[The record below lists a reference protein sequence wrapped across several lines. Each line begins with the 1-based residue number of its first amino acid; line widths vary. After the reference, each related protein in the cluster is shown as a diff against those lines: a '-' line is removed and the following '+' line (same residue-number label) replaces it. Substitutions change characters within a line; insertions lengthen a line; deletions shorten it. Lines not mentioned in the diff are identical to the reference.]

1 MSSVNRELRCAR
13 DIETLEKMRTVT
25 YEIVAEYWFGPDGGS
40 PVRTAETG
48 VIELRRT
55 SADEEEVGGIQD
67 YIATEIRACQNNAP
81 LKEKMMQ
88 LMSLE
93 KKC

>member
-13 DIETLEKMRTVT
+13 DIEASEKTRTVT
-25 YEIVAEYWFGPDGGS
+25 FEIVAEYWFGTDGGS
-40 PVRTAETG
+40 PVRIAETG

-55 SADEEEVGGIQD
+55 GADEEEVGGIQD
-67 YIATEIRACQNNAP
+67 YIATEIRAWQNNAP
-81 LKEKMMQ
+81 LKEKMAQ

-93 KKC
+93 KK